1 VVHLNSTPRYHVTHP
16 QTPHKA
22 QMESEAENNGRRN
35 SWDAFPNWQH
45 FGGKRGVLELW
56 DKN

>member
-1 VVHLNSTPRYHVTHP
+1 
-16 QTPHKA
+16 
-22 QMESEAENNGRRN
+22 MESEVENNGRRN
-35 SWDAFPNWQH
+35 SWDAFFNWQH